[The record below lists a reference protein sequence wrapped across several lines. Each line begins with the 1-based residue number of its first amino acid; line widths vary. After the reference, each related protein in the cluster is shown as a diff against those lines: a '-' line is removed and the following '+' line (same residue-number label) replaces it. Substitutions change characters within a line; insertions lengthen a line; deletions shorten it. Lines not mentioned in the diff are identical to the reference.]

1 MRATV
6 VCSMRNEG
14 PFIVEWV
21 AWYRMLGFTDVLIIT
36 NDCTDHSP
44 QLLAA
49 LAAAGW
55 VTHLDCPVLPGD

>member
-14 PFIVEWV
+14 AFLLEWV
-21 AWYRMLGFTDVLIIT
+21 CWYRMLGFTDILVVT
-36 NDCTDHSP
+36 NDCSDHSP
-44 QLLAA
+44 ALLQA

-55 VTHLDCPVLPGD
+55 LHHLDCAVL